1 MPNGESK
8 QKRRPVGP
16 QKTRQEIRKD
26 FLERRKLTHKRLDI
40 YISNAVRDD
49 LDFLTKIYDKTQVE
63 IIEELIKIAKKN
75 CGFKDPM

>member
-1 MPNGESK
+1 MPGGESK

-40 YISNAVRDD
+40 YITNGVRND
-49 LDFLTKIYDKTQVE
+49 LDFLMKIYGKTQVE
-63 IIEELIKIAKKN
+63 IIEDLIRTARKN
-75 CGFKDPM
+75 CGFKDPV